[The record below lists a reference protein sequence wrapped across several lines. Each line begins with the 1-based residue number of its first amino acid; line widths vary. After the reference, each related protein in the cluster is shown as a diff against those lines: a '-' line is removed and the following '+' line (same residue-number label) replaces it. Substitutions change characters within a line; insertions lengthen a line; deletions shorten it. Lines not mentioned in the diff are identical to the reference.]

1 MLKPTLAMELAQ
13 GSDDA
18 LETFCLV
25 AGIVVVFESL
35 GGIMIYE
42 NIY

>member
-1 MLKPTLAMELAQ
+1 MQKPTLAMELAQ

-18 LETFCLV
+18 LETFSLV
-25 AGIVVVFESL
+25 AGIVLFESL
-35 GGIMIYE
+35 GGIMICE

>member
-1 MLKPTLAMELAQ
+1 MLKPALAMELAQ

-18 LETFCLV
+18 LETFSFV
-25 AGIVVVFESL
+25 AGIVILFESL